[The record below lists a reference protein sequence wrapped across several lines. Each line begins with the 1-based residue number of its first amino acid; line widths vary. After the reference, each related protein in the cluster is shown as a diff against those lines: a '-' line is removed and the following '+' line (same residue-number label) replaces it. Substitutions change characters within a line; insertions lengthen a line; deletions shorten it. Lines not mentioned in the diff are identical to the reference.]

1 VHGADG
7 CVRIRLCT
15 TAGTCDQ
22 PAVHNAWTGIF
33 GWTGFV
39 TGAAAVLLG
48 LAGLAARRWL
58 VALIASSSTRPHFST
73 WVSAPVPSADLLIRR
88 GVVYDGSGGPP
99 VDGDVAIVRDSIA
112 AVGELPDWSARD
124 ELDAPGLAVAPG
136 FVNMLSWATESLLED
151 GRAQS
156 DIRQGVTL
164 EVMGEGF
171 SMGPLTDRMK
181 EEVEAQSLLGHP
193 VEWTTLGEYL
203 EHLERRGVSPNVA
216 SFVGS
221 ATVREHVI
229 GADDRAPSE
238 TELAQMQ
245 QLVVDAMREGAVGLA
260 AALIYAPAFYAQ
272 TDELIALARPAGMYI
287 THLRSE
293 GDALLEA
300 FDEFLGIVR
309 AAGVRG
315 EIYHLKVAGEK
326 NWPKLG
332 RLIERV
338 EAEQRAGLH
347 VTADMYT
354 YTAGA
359 TGLDGAMPP
368 WVQAGGFEAWRGRLR
383 DPDTRARVAAEMQQ
397 PTQGWENMF
406 ELAGPDKIKLLA
418 FKNEQLRPLTGKTL
432 AEVSAE
438 RGTPPAETAMDLVIE
453 DGTRVGAA
461 YFTMSEEN
469 LRREVALPWV
479 SFCSDSDAP
488 SAEGRFLQW
497 SNHPRAY
504 GSFARLLARYVRDE
518 QVIALEEAVRRLTS
532 LPAQNLRL
540 QRRGLLE
547 PGYFA
552 DVVVFDPARIQ
563 DHATYDEPHQYATG
577 VEHVAV
583 NGTLVLRDGEH
594 TGALPGRVVRGP
606 LWSGDSRPA
615 S

>member
-1 VHGADG
+1 MAE
-7 CVRIRLCT
+7 
-15 TAGTCDQ
+15 
-22 PAVHNAWTGIF
+22 N
-33 GWTGFV
+33 
-39 TGAAAVLLG
+39 
-48 LAGLAARRWL
+48 
-58 VALIASSSTRPHFST
+58 
-73 WVSAPVPSADLLIRR
+73 ADLIIRN
-88 GVVYDGSGGPP
+88 GTLFDGRGGPP
-99 VDGDVAIVRDSIA
+99 VEGDVAIAGDSIA
-112 AVGELPDWSARD
+112 AVGDLRERRGRD
-124 ELDAPGLAVAPG
+124 ELDAGGLAVAPG

-171 SMGPLTDRMK
+171 SMGPLTEEMK

-203 EHLERRGVSPNVA
+203 EHLERRGVSTNVA

-229 GADDRAPSE
+229 GADDRAPDDA
-238 TELAQMQ
+238 ELAAMQ
-245 QLVVDAMREGAVGLA
+245 QLVADAMREGAVGLA

-272 TDELIALARPAGMYI
+272 TDELIALARPAGFYI

-300 FDEFLGIVR
+300 LNEFLTIVR
-309 AAGVRG
+309 AADVRG
-315 EIYHLKVAGEK
+315 EIYHLKVAGRK
-326 NWPKLG
+326 NWPKLEA
-332 RLIERV
+332 LIERV
-338 EAEQRAGLH
+338 ESAQRDGLE
-347 VTADMYT
+347 VTADVYT

-368 WVQAGGFEAWRGRLR
+368 WVQAGGFEAWRARLQNAE
-383 DPDTRARVAAEMQQ
+383 TRRRVAAEMQQ
-397 PTQGWENMF
+397 PTDAWENMF
-406 ELAGPDKIKLLA
+406 ELAGADNIKLLA
-418 FKNEQLRPLTGKTL
+418 FKNEALRPLTGKTL
-432 AEVSAE
+432 AEVAAE
-438 RGTPPAETAMDLVIE
+438 RGTPPADTAMDLVIE

-461 YFTMSEEN
+461 YFTMSEDN
-469 LRREVALPWV
+469 LRRELALPWV

-504 GSFARLLARYVRDE
+504 GSFARFLGRYVRDE
-518 QVIALEEAVRRLTS
+518 RIVPLEEAVRRLTS
-532 LPAQNLRL
+532 LPARNLRL

-547 PGYFA
+547 PGAFA
-552 DVVVFDPARIQ
+552 DVVVFDPERIQ
-563 DHATYDEPHQYATG
+563 DHSTYDEPHQYSTG

-583 NGTLVLRDGEH
+583 NGTLVLRGGEH

-606 LWSGDSRPA
+606 QWSGDSGSA

>member
-1 VHGADG
+1 V
-7 CVRIRLCT
+7 
-15 TAGTCDQ
+15 
-22 PAVHNAWTGIF
+22 
-33 GWTGFV
+33 
-39 TGAAAVLLG
+39 
-48 LAGLAARRWL
+48 AR
-58 VALIASSSTRPHFST
+58 
-73 WVSAPVPSADLLIRR
+73 SADLLIR
-88 GVVYDGSGGPP
+88 GGLLYDGRGGAP
-99 VDGDVAIVRDSIA
+99 VEGDVAIAGDSIA
-112 AVGELPDWSARD
+112 AVGRLGDWRGRE
-124 ELDAPGLAVAPG
+124 ELDCEGLAVAPG

-171 SMGPLTDRMK
+171 SMGPLTERMK

-238 TELAQMQ
+238 SELGDMQ

-300 FDEFLGIVR
+300 LEEFLTIVR
-309 AAGVRG
+309 TAGVRG
-315 EIYHLKVAGEK
+315 EIYHLKVAGRK
-326 NWPKLG
+326 NWSKLESV
-332 RLIERV
+332 IERV
-338 EAEQRAGLH
+338 ESEQRAGLEL
-347 VTADMYT
+347 TADVYT

-368 WVQAGGFEAWRGRLR
+368 WVQAGGFEAWRARLR
-383 DPDTRARVAAEMQQ
+383 DGDVRARVAAEMHE
-397 PTQGWENMF
+397 PTDAWENMF
-406 ELAGPDKIKLLA
+406 ELAGPENIKLLA
-418 FKNEQLRPLTGKTL
+418 FKNEELRPLTGRTL
-432 AEVSAE
+432 AEVAAA
-438 RGTPPAETAMDLVIE
+438 RGTTPAETAMDLVVE

-461 YFTMSEEN
+461 YFTMSEDN
-469 LRREVALPWV
+469 LRRELALPWV

-497 SNHPRAY
+497 SSHPRAY
-504 GSFARLLARYVRDE
+504 GSFARLLGRYVRDE
-518 QVIALEEAVRRLTS
+518 QVIPLEEAVRRLTS
-532 LPAQNLRL
+532 LPARNLRL
-540 QRRGLLE
+540 ERRGLLE

-552 DVVVFDPARIQ
+552 DVVAFDPERIQ
-563 DHATYDEPHQYATG
+563 DHATYDDPHRYATG
-577 VEHVAV
+577 VQHVAV

-606 LWSGDSRPA
+606 LWSGDPSTA
-615 S
+615 A

>member
-1 VHGADG
+1 MQ
-7 CVRIRLCT
+7 T
-15 TAGTCDQ
+15 
-22 PAVHNAWTGIF
+22 
-33 GWTGFV
+33 
-39 TGAAAVLLG
+39 
-48 LAGLAARRWL
+48 
-58 VALIASSSTRPHFST
+58 
-73 WVSAPVPSADLLIRR
+73 ADLLIR
-88 GVVYDGSGGPP
+88 GGTIYDGRGGPP
-99 VDGDVAIVRDSIA
+99 VEGDVAIAGDSVA
-112 AVGELPDWSARD
+112 AVGDLRGWSGSD
-124 ELDAPGLAVAPG
+124 ELDARGLAVAPG

-171 SMGPLTDRMK
+171 SMGPLTEQMK
-181 EEVEAQSLLGHP
+181 EELEAQSLLGHP

-229 GADDRAPSE
+229 GADDRAPDD

-245 QLVVDAMREGAVGLA
+245 QLVVDAMGEGAVGLA

-272 TDELIALARPAGMYI
+272 TDELVALARPAGLYI

-300 FDEFLGIVR
+300 LDEFLTIVR
-309 AAGVRG
+309 TAGVRG
-315 EIYHLKVAGEK
+315 EIYHLKVAGRK
-326 NWPKLG
+326 NWPKLET
-332 RLIERV
+332 LIDRV
-338 EAEQRAGLH
+338 EAEQRAGLEL
-347 VTADMYT
+347 TADMYT

-368 WVQAGGFEAWRGRLR
+368 WVQAGGFEAWRARLQ
-383 DPDTRARVAAEMQQ
+383 DPETRKRVAAEMRQ
-397 PTQGWENMF
+397 PTDGWENMF
-406 ELAGPDKIKLLA
+406 ELAGADNIKLLA
-418 FKNEQLRPLTGKTL
+418 FKNEALRPLTGKTL
-432 AEVSAE
+432 AEVAAE
-438 RGTPPAETAMDLVIE
+438 RGTPPAETAMDIVIE
-453 DGTRVGAA
+453 DGSRVGTA
-461 YFTMSEEN
+461 YFTMSEDN
-469 LRREVALPWV
+469 LRRELALPWV

-504 GSFARLLARYVRDE
+504 GSFARLLGRYVRDE
-518 QVIALEEAVRRLTS
+518 RIVPLEEAVRRLTS
-532 LPAQNLRL
+532 LPAHNLRL

-547 PGYFA
+547 PDYFA
-552 DVVVFDPARIQ
+552 DVVVFDPSRIQ
-563 DHATYDEPHQYATG
+563 DHATYDDPHRYATG
-577 VEHVAV
+577 VEHVTV

-606 LWSGDSRPA
+606 LWSGDERPA

>member
-1 VHGADG
+1 
-7 CVRIRLCT
+7 
-15 TAGTCDQ
+15 
-22 PAVHNAWTGIF
+22 
-33 GWTGFV
+33 
-39 TGAAAVLLG
+39 
-48 LAGLAARRWL
+48 
-58 VALIASSSTRPHFST
+58 
-73 WVSAPVPSADLLIRR
+73 
-88 GVVYDGSGGPP
+88 
-99 VDGDVAIVRDSIA
+99 
-112 AVGELPDWSARD
+112 
-124 ELDAPGLAVAPG
+124 
-136 FVNMLSWATESLLED
+136 MLSWAVESLLED

-171 SMGPLTDRMK
+171 SMGPLTDPMK

-221 ATVREHVI
+221 ATVREHEL
-229 GADDRAPSE
+229 GAEDRRP
-238 TELAQMQ
+238 TEAEIARMK
-245 QLVVDAMREGAVGLA
+245 QLVFDAMREGAVGLA
-260 AALIYAPAFYAQ
+260 AALIYAPAFYAK
-272 TDELIALARPAGMYI
+272 TDELIELARPAGFYI

-300 FDEFLGIVR
+300 LDEFLTIVR
-309 AAGVRG
+309 AADVRG
-315 EIYHLKVAGEK
+315 EIYHLKVAGRS
-326 NWPKLG
+326 NWHKLEP
-332 RLIERV
+332 LIERV
-338 EAEQRAGLH
+338 ETAQQVGLP

-368 WVQAGGFEAWRGRLR
+368 WVQEGSFEAWRSRLGDSDIR
-383 DPDTRARVAAEMQQ
+383 TRVAAEMRTRTDQ
-397 PTQGWENMF
+397 WENMF
-406 ELAGPDKIKLLA
+406 ELAGPENMKLLA

-432 AEVSAE
+432 AQVAAE
-438 RGTPPAETAMDLVIE
+438 RGTPPAETAMDLVVE
-453 DGTRVGAA
+453 DGTRVGVA

-469 LRREVALPWV
+469 LRRELTLPWV

-504 GSFARLLARYVRDE
+504 GSFARLLGRYVRDE
-518 QVIALEEAVRRLTS
+518 RVIPLEEAIRRLTS
-532 LPAQNLRL
+532 LPANNLRL

-552 DVVVFDPARIQ
+552 DVVVFDADRIQ
-563 DHATYDEPHQYATG
+563 DHATYDEPHQYASG
-577 VEHVAV
+577 MRHVAV
-583 NGTLVLRDGEH
+583 NGELVLRDGEH

-606 LWSGDSRPA
+606 QWSGDTSATVAAQR
-615 S
+615 

>member
-1 VHGADG
+1 V
-7 CVRIRLCT
+7 
-15 TAGTCDQ
+15 
-22 PAVHNAWTGIF
+22 
-33 GWTGFV
+33 
-39 TGAAAVLLG
+39 
-48 LAGLAARRWL
+48 AR
-58 VALIASSSTRPHFST
+58 
-73 WVSAPVPSADLLIRR
+73 SADLVIRG
-88 GVVYDGSGGPP
+88 GVVYDGRGGPAME
-99 VDGDVAIVRDSIA
+99 GDVAIAGDSIA
-112 AVGELPDWSARD
+112 AVGRLDDWRGRD
-124 ELDAPGLAVAPG
+124 ELDADGLAVAPG

-203 EHLERRGVSPNVA
+203 EYLERRGVSPNVA

-229 GADDRAPSE
+229 GADDRAPTE
-238 TELAQMQ
+238 AELAEMQ
-245 QLVVDAMREGAVGLA
+245 QLVVGAMREGAVGLA

-300 FDEFLGIVR
+300 LDEFLTIVR
-309 AAGVRG
+309 TAGVRG
-315 EIYHLKVAGEK
+315 EIYHLKVSGQK
-326 NWPKLG
+326 NWPKLEA
-332 RLIERV
+332 LIERV
-338 EAEQRAGLH
+338 EAEQRAGLEL
-347 VTADMYT
+347 TADMYT

-368 WVQAGGFEAWRGRLR
+368 WVQAGGFESWRERLR
-383 DPDTRARVAAEMQQ
+383 DPDTRGRVATEMQQ
-397 PTQGWENMF
+397 PTDAWENMF
-406 ELAGPDKIKLLA
+406 ELAGPENIKLLA

-432 AEVSAE
+432 AEVAAE

-469 LRREVALPWV
+469 LRRELGLPWV
-479 SFCSDSDAP
+479 SFCSDSGAP

-497 SNHPRAY
+497 SSHPRAY
-504 GSFARLLARYVRDE
+504 GSFARLLGRYVRDE
-518 QVIALEEAVRRLTS
+518 RVVALEEAVRRLTS
-532 LPAQNLRL
+532 LPAHNLRL

-552 DVVVFDPARIQ
+552 DVVVFDPERIQ
-563 DHATYDEPHQYATG
+563 DHATYDDPHQYATG

-583 NGTLVLRDGEH
+583 NGTLALRDGEH

-606 LWSGDSRPA
+606 EWSGNSRSA
-615 S
+615 A

>member
-1 VHGADG
+1 VNDRPFSFPKPA
-7 CVRIRLCT
+7 ILRL
-15 TAGTCDQ
+15 
-22 PAVHNAWTGIF
+22 PAV
-33 GWTGFV
+33 
-39 TGAAAVLLG
+39 
-48 LAGLAARRWL
+48 AR
-58 VALIASSSTRPHFST
+58 
-73 WVSAPVPSADLLIRR
+73 SADLLIR
-88 GVVYDGSGGPP
+88 GGLLYDGRGGAP
-99 VDGDVAIVRDSIA
+99 VEGDVAIAGDSIA
-112 AVGELPDWSARD
+112 AVGRLGDWRGRE
-124 ELDAPGLAVAPG
+124 ELDCEGLAIAPG

-171 SMGPLTDRMK
+171 SMGPLTERMK

-229 GADDRAPSE
+229 GSDDRAPSE
-238 TELAQMQ
+238 SELGDMQ

-300 FDEFLGIVR
+300 LEEFLTIVR
-309 AAGVRG
+309 TAGVRG
-315 EIYHLKVAGEK
+315 EIYHLKVAGRK
-326 NWPKLG
+326 NWSKLESV
-332 RLIERV
+332 IERV
-338 EAEQRAGLH
+338 ESEQRAGLEL
-347 VTADMYT
+347 TADVYT

-368 WVQAGGFEAWRGRLR
+368 WVQAGGFEAWRARLR
-383 DPDTRARVAAEMQQ
+383 DGDVRARVAAEMHE
-397 PTQGWENMF
+397 PTDAWENMF
-406 ELAGPDKIKLLA
+406 ELAGPENIKLLA
-418 FKNEQLRPLTGKTL
+418 FKNEELRPLTGRTL
-432 AEVSAE
+432 AEVAAA
-438 RGTPPAETAMDLVIE
+438 RGTTPAETAMDLVVE

-461 YFTMSEEN
+461 YFTMSEDN
-469 LRREVALPWV
+469 LRRELALPWV

-497 SNHPRAY
+497 SSHPRAY
-504 GSFARLLARYVRDE
+504 GSFARLLGRYVRDE
-518 QVIALEEAVRRLTS
+518 QVIPLEEAVRRLTS
-532 LPAQNLRL
+532 LPARNLRL
-540 QRRGLLE
+540 ERRGLLE

-552 DVVVFDPARIQ
+552 DVVAFDPERIQ
-563 DHATYDEPHQYATG
+563 DHATYDDPHRYATG
-577 VEHVAV
+577 VQHVAV

-606 LWSGDSRPA
+606 LWSGDPSTA
-615 S
+615 A

>member
-1 VHGADG
+1 M
-7 CVRIRLCT
+7 
-15 TAGTCDQ
+15 
-22 PAVHNAWTGIF
+22 
-33 GWTGFV
+33 
-39 TGAAAVLLG
+39 
-48 LAGLAARRWL
+48 AR
-58 VALIASSSTRPHFST
+58 
-73 WVSAPVPSADLLIRR
+73 SADLVIRG
-88 GVVYDGSGGPP
+88 GVVYDGRGGQPHE
-99 VDGDVAIVRDSIA
+99 GGVAIVGDSIA
-112 AVGELPDWSARD
+112 AVGALDDWRGED
-124 ELDAPGLAVAPG
+124 DIDAGGNAIAPG

-171 SMGPLTDRMK
+171 SMGPLNDAMK
-181 EEVEAQSLLGHP
+181 EELQSQSLLGHP

-229 GADDRAPSE
+229 GADDRAPDVA
-238 TELAQMQ
+238 ELAQMQ
-245 QLVVDAMREGAVGLA
+245 QLVAGAMREGAVGLA

-300 FDEFLGIVR
+300 LDEFVTIVR
-309 AAGVRG
+309 SAGVRG
-315 EIYHLKVAGEK
+315 EIYHLKVAGRA
-326 NWPKLG
+326 NWHKLG
-332 RLIERV
+332 DVIDRV
-338 EAEQRAGLH
+338 EAEQRAGLEL
-347 VTADMYT
+347 TADVYT

-368 WVQAGGFEAWRGRLR
+368 WVQAGGFEAWRARLR
-383 DPDTRARVAAEMQQ
+383 DADTRARVAAEMQQ
-397 PTQGWENMF
+397 PTDAWENMF
-406 ELAGPDKIKLLA
+406 ELAGADNIKLLA
-418 FKNEQLRPLTGKTL
+418 FKNESLRALTGKTL
-432 AEVSAE
+432 AEVAAQ
-438 RGTPPAETAMDLVIE
+438 RGTTTAETAMDLVVE

-461 YFTMSEEN
+461 YFTMSEDN
-469 LRREVALPWV
+469 LRREIALPWV

-504 GSFARLLARYVRDE
+504 GSFARLLGKYVRE
-518 QVIALEEAVRRLTS
+518 ERVVPLEEAVRRLTS
-532 LPAQNLRL
+532 LPAHNLRL
-540 QRRGLLE
+540 QGRGLLE
-547 PGYFA
+547 PGYAA

-563 DHATYDEPHQYATG
+563 DHATYDNPHQYATG
-577 VEHVAV
+577 VEHVVV
-583 NGTLVLRDGEH
+583 NGTVVLRDGDH

-606 LWSGDSRPA
+606 QWSGDPGTAGAGER
-615 S
+615 

>member
-1 VHGADG
+1 MIGG
-7 CVRIRLCT
+7 
-15 TAGTCDQ
+15 
-22 PAVHNAWTGIF
+22 
-33 GWTGFV
+33 
-39 TGAAAVLLG
+39 
-48 LAGLAARRWL
+48 
-58 VALIASSSTRPHFST
+58 VAHA
-73 WVSAPVPSADLLIRR
+73 ADLLIR
-88 GVVYDGSGGPP
+88 GGTIYDGRGGAPA
-99 VDGDVAIVRDSIA
+99 DGDLAISGDTIA
-112 AVGELPDWSARD
+112 AVGRLGDWRGRE
-124 ELDAPGLAVAPG
+124 ELDASGLAVAPG
-136 FVNMLSWATESLLED
+136 FINMLSWAVESLLED

-171 SMGPLTDRMK
+171 SMGPLTDPMK

-221 ATVREHVI
+221 ATVREHEL
-229 GADDRAPSE
+229 GADDRPPTEA
-238 TELAQMQ
+238 ELARMQ

-260 AALIYAPAFYAQ
+260 AALIYAPAFYAK
-272 TDELIALARPAGMYI
+272 TDELIELARPAGFYI

-300 FDEFLGIVR
+300 LDEFLTIVR
-309 AAGVRG
+309 AADVRG
-315 EIYHLKVAGEK
+315 EIYHLKVAGRS
-326 NWPKLG
+326 NWHKLQP
-332 RLIERV
+332 LIEHV
-338 EAEQRAGLH
+338 ETERQAGLP

-368 WVQAGGFEAWRGRLR
+368 WVQEGGFEAWRSRLG
-383 DPDTRARVAAEMQQ
+383 DPDIRTRVAAEMRTRTDQ
-397 PTQGWENMF
+397 WENMF
-406 ELAGPDKIKLLA
+406 ELAGPENMKLLA

-432 AEVSAE
+432 AEVAAE
-438 RGTPPAETAMDLVIE
+438 RGTPPAETAMDLVVE
-453 DGTRVGAA
+453 DGTRVGVA

-469 LRREVALPWV
+469 LRRELALPWV

-504 GSFARLLARYVRDE
+504 GSFARLLGKYVRDE
-518 QVIALEEAVRRLTS
+518 RVIPLEEAIRRLTS
-532 LPAQNLRL
+532 LPASNLRL

-552 DVVVFDPARIQ
+552 DVVVFDPDRIQ
-563 DHATYDEPHQYATG
+563 DHATYDEPHRYATG
-577 VEHVAV
+577 MRHVAV
-583 NGTLVLRDGEH
+583 NGELVLRDGDH
-594 TGALPGRVVRGP
+594 TGALPGRVVHGP
-606 LWSGDSRPA
+606 QWSGDTGSAVAAQR
-615 S
+615 

>member
-1 VHGADG
+1 VPDCDLIIRGGA
-7 CVRIRLCT
+7 V
-15 TAGTCDQ
+15 
-22 PAVHNAWTGIF
+22 F
-33 GWTGFV
+33 
-39 TGAAAVLLG
+39 
-48 LAGLAARRWL
+48 
-58 VALIASSSTRPHFST
+58 
-73 WVSAPVPSADLLIRR
+73 
-88 GVVYDGSGGPP
+88 DGSGAAP
-99 VDGDVAIVRDSIA
+99 VAGGVAIVGDAIA
-112 AVGELPDWSARD
+112 AVGDVAGWQGRD
-124 ELDAPGLAVAPG
+124 ELDAEGLAVAPG

-171 SMGPLTDRMK
+171 SMGPLTEQMK

-203 EHLERRGVSPNVA
+203 EYLERRGVSPNVA

-229 GADDRAPSE
+229 GADDRAP
-238 TELAQMQ
+238 TDAELAQMQ

-300 FDEFLGIVR
+300 FDEFLTIVR
-309 AAGVRG
+309 TAGVRG
-315 EIYHLKVAGEK
+315 EIYHLKVAGKK
-326 NWPKLG
+326 NWHKLDA
-332 RLIERV
+332 LIERI
-338 EAEQRAGLH
+338 EAEQRSGLEI
-347 VTADMYT
+347 TADMYT

-359 TGLDGAMPP
+359 TGLDGSMPP
-368 WVQAGGFEAWRGRLR
+368 WVQAGGFEAWRARLR
-383 DPDTRARVAAEMQQ
+383 DPDTRARVAAEMQR
-397 PTQGWENMF
+397 PTDAWENMF
-406 ELAGPDKIKLLA
+406 ELAGAENIKLIA

-432 AEVSAE
+432 AQVAAE

-453 DGTRVGAA
+453 DGTRVDTV

-469 LRREVALPWV
+469 VRREVALPWV

-518 QVIALEEAVRRLTS
+518 KVIPLEEAVRRLTS
-532 LPAQNLRL
+532 LPARNLRL
-540 QRRGLLE
+540 QRRGLLA
-547 PGYFA
+547 PGYFG
-552 DVVVFDPARIQ
+552 DVVVFDPERIQ
-563 DHATYDEPHQYATG
+563 DHATYDDPHQYATG

-583 NGTLVLRDGEH
+583 NGVLVLRDGEH

-606 LWSGDSRPA
+606 QWSGDSRSA
-615 S
+615 V

>member
-1 VHGADG
+1 MRGSR
-7 CVRIRLCT
+7 C
-15 TAGTCDQ
+15 
-22 PAVHNAWTGIF
+22 TGI
-33 GWTGFV
+33 TRRNSCSRKPEPRYSSR
-39 TGAAAVLLG
+39 A
-48 LAGLAARRWL
+48 AGLSAASPL
-58 VALIASSSTRPHFST
+58 LDSHSTHC
-73 WVSAPVPSADLLIRR
+73 DLLIR
-88 GVVYDGSGGPP
+88 GGTLYDGRGGPP
-99 VDGDVAIVRDSIA
+99 VEGDVAISGDAIA
-112 AVGELPDWSARD
+112 AVGRLDDWHGRD
-124 ELDAPGLAVAPG
+124 ELDASGCAVAPG
-136 FVNMLSWATESLLED
+136 FVNVLSWAVESLLED

-171 SMGPLTDRMK
+171 SMGPLTEEMK

-229 GADDRAPSE
+229 GADDRAPTE
-238 TELAQMQ
+238 NELARMER
-245 QLVVDAMREGAVGLA
+245 LVADAMREGAVGLA

-272 TDELIALARPAGMYI
+272 TDELIRLARPAGLYI

-300 FDEFLGIVR
+300 LDEFLTIVR
-309 AAGVRG
+309 SAGVRG
-315 EIYHLKVAGEK
+315 EIYHLKVAGRK
-326 NWPKLG
+326 NWSKVET
-332 RLIERV
+332 LIERV
-338 EAEQRAGLH
+338 EAEQRAGLEL
-347 VTADMYT
+347 TADMYT
-354 YTAGA
+354 YIAGA

-368 WVQAGGFEAWRGRLR
+368 WVQAGGFEAWRARLR
-383 DPDTRARVAAEMQQ
+383 EPDIRARVATEMLA
-397 PTQGWENMF
+397 PTDAWENMF
-406 ELAGPDKIKLLA
+406 ELAGAEKIKLLA
-418 FKNEQLRPLTGKTL
+418 FKNEALRPLTGKTL
-432 AEVSAE
+432 AEVAAE

-461 YFTMSEEN
+461 YFTMSEDN
-469 LRREVALPWV
+469 LRRGLALPWV

-504 GSFARLLARYVRDE
+504 GSFARLLGKYVRDE
-518 QVIALEEAVRRLTS
+518 RVVPLEEAVRRLTS
-532 LPAQNLRL
+532 LPAQTMRL

-552 DVVVFDPARIQ
+552 DVVVFDPDRIQ
-563 DHATYDEPHQYATG
+563 DHATFDDPHQYATG

-583 NGTLVLRDGEH
+583 NGTLALRDGEH

-606 LWSGDSRPA
+606 GWSGDAGPA
-615 S
+615 ASGKS

>member
-1 VHGADG
+1 V
-7 CVRIRLCT
+7 
-15 TAGTCDQ
+15 
-22 PAVHNAWTGIF
+22 
-33 GWTGFV
+33 
-39 TGAAAVLLG
+39 
-48 LAGLAARRWL
+48 AR
-58 VALIASSSTRPHFST
+58 
-73 WVSAPVPSADLLIRR
+73 SADLLIRG
-88 GVVYDGSGGPP
+88 GVLYDGRGGPP
-99 VDGDVAIVRDSIA
+99 VEGGVAIVGDSIA
-112 AVGELPDWSARD
+112 AVGQLDDWRGQD
-124 ELDAPGLAVAPG
+124 ELDAGGNAVSPG

-171 SMGPLTDRMK
+171 SMGPLTEHMK
-181 EEVEAQSLLGHP
+181 EELAAQSLLGHP

-203 EHLERRGVSPNVA
+203 AHLERRGVSPNVA

-221 ATVREHVI
+221 ATVRKHVL
-229 GADDRAPSE
+229 GSDDRAPDE
-238 TELAQMQ
+238 AELAAMQ

-272 TDELIALARPAGMYI
+272 TDELIALARPAGLYI

-300 FDEFLGIVR
+300 LEEFLTIVR
-309 AAGVRG
+309 TAEVRG
-315 EIYHLKVAGEK
+315 EIYHLKVSGGA
-326 NWPKLG
+326 NWHKLQT
-332 RLIERV
+332 LIERV
-338 EAEQRAGLH
+338 EAEQRAGLDL
-347 VTADMYT
+347 TADMYT

-383 DPDTRARVAAEMQQ
+383 DRDTRARVAAEMQR
-397 PTQGWENMF
+397 PTDAWENMF
-406 ELAGPDKIKLLA
+406 ELAGPENIKLLA
-418 FKNEQLRPLTGKTL
+418 FKNEGLRPLTGKTL
-432 AEVSAE
+432 AEVAVE
-438 RGTPPAETAMDLVIE
+438 RGTPPAETAMDLVVE
-453 DGTRVGAA
+453 DGTRVRAA
-461 YFTMSEEN
+461 YFTMSEDN
-469 LRREVALPWV
+469 LRRELSLPWV

-504 GSFARLLARYVRDE
+504 GSFARLLGRYVRDE
-518 QVIALEEAVRRLTS
+518 GVIPLEEAIRRLTS

-563 DHATYDEPHQYATG
+563 DHATYDDPHQYATG

-606 LWSGDSRPA
+606 LWSGDAGAALPGER
-615 S
+615 

>member
-1 VHGADG
+1 VQQADLI
-7 CVRIRLCT
+7 IRG
-15 TAGTCDQ
+15 GT
-22 PAVHNAWTGIF
+22 IF
-33 GWTGFV
+33 DGRG
-39 TGAAAVLLG
+39 G
-48 LAGLAARRWL
+48 
-58 VALIASSSTRPHFST
+58 
-73 WVSAPVPSADLLIRR
+73 APVE
-88 GVVYDGSGGPP
+88 
-99 VDGDVAIVRDSIA
+99 GDVAIVGDTIA
-112 AVGELPDWSARD
+112 AVGDLHDWRGRD
-124 ELDAPGLAVAPG
+124 ELDANGLAVAPG

-164 EVMGEGF
+164 DVMGEGF
-171 SMGPLTDRMK
+171 SMGPLTDEMK

-229 GADDRAPSE
+229 GADDRAPTHE
-238 TELAQMQ
+238 ELAQMQ
-245 QLVVDAMREGAVGLA
+245 QLVVDAMGEGAVGLA

-272 TDELIALARPAGMYI
+272 TDELIALARPAGLYI

-300 FDEFLGIVR
+300 LDEFLEIVR
-309 AAGVRG
+309 TARVRG
-315 EIYHLKVAGEK
+315 EIYHLKVAGRK
-326 NWPKLG
+326 NWPKLEA
-332 RLIERV
+332 LIERV
-338 EAEQRAGLH
+338 EAEQREGLEL
-347 VTADMYT
+347 TADMYT

-368 WVQAGGFEAWRGRLR
+368 WVQAGGFEAWRARLR
-383 DPDTRARVAAEMQQ
+383 DPDVRARVAAEMQA
-397 PTQGWENMF
+397 PTDAWENMF
-406 ELAGPDKIKLLA
+406 ELAGADNIKLLA
-418 FKNEQLRPLTGKTL
+418 FKNEGLHPLMGKTL
-432 AEVSAE
+432 AEVAAE

-469 LRREVALPWV
+469 LRRGLALPWV

-504 GSFARLLARYVRDE
+504 GSFARLLGKYVRDE
-518 QVIALEEAVRRLTS
+518 RIVALEEAVRRLTS
-532 LPAQNLRL
+532 LPAQTLRL
-540 QRRGLLE
+540 ERRGLLE

-552 DVVVFDPARIQ
+552 DVVAFDPDRIQ
-563 DHATYDEPHQYATG
+563 DHATFDDPHQYATG

-583 NGTLVLRDGEH
+583 NGTLALRDGKH

-606 LWSGDSRPA
+606 LWSGDSGSA
-615 S
+615 A